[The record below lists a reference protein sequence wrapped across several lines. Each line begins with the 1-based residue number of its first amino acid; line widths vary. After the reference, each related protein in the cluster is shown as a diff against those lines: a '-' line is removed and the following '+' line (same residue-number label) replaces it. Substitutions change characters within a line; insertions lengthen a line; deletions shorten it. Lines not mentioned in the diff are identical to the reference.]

1 MPSHWHKKIDCYQ
14 DKMVTM
20 STLRTLSE
28 RHPYFKLEILTSWKL
43 SLFNEPICNGV
54 LVIDGKIKHS
64 RTSFIRMRWIK
75 SSISMPVG
83 VVLLC
88 PWVSHAHC
96 LQKPSGKKCQHWWAS
111 CRVLYKWYFFSE
123 HWRKINRHLWFRF
136 SLSKLK
142 SYYKAHPKTMK
153 EYFLPLTRL
162 AFATVFVLAFI
173 VWPSPW
179 LPYEFILIRLYH
191 LHANYNT
198 SFNTYHYRVSTGC
211 TAQAPDIPC
220 CLWDLV
226 TLTWLISWKWKKI
239 RKN

>member
-1 MPSHWHKKIDCYQ
+1 MARLNIPGQ
-14 DKMVTM
+14 
-20 STLRTLSE
+20 
-28 RHPYFKLEILTSWKL
+28 
-43 SLFNEPICNGV
+43 
-54 LVIDGKIKHS
+54 
-64 RTSFIRMRWIK
+64 
-75 SSISMPVG
+75 
-83 VVLLC
+83 VLLEC
-88 PWVSHAHC
+88 GGSRVPSVC
-96 LQKPSGKKCQHWWAS
+96 LLGSFCCVLEYPMLIAYRNRREKKCQHWWAS